1 MRQILL
7 PALGAAAI
15 LGLAT
20 AAAAAAPPGPHD
32 SRYEPTAP
40 PSLHGPTPGEQAGMH
55 TGLANT
61 NGSSSVGYDRYGAH
75 ADGFP
80 KIRLADDSG
89 FEGRAWRRYHRED
102 RAWNNQHRGS

>member
-20 AAAAAAPPGPHD
+20 AAAAQPAGPYD
-32 SRYEPTAP
+32 SRFEPTAP
-40 PSLHGPTPGEQAGMH
+40 PSLHGPSPGEQAGMH

-61 NGSSSVGYDRYGAH
+61 NGSSSVAYDRDGAH

-80 KIRLADDSG
+80 KIRLAD
-89 FEGRAWRRYHRED
+89 
-102 RAWNNQHRGS
+102 